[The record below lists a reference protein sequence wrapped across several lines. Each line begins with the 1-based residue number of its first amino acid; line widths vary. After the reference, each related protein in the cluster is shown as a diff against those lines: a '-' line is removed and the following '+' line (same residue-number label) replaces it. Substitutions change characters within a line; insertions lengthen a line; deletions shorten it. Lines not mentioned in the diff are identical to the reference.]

1 MNPDASKVSTT
12 GAVVLCVDD
21 DPAVG
26 KVLSALLAQ
35 AGVNAV
41 LAASGSEALDVLG
54 RRAVDLVVSDLRMP
68 GIGGMDLLKSILERW
83 PDLPVIILTAHGT
96 VPLAVEAMR
105 AGAADFLLKP
115 FDRDEVL
122 FVIEKA
128 LLAHRDG
135 IVDTRAKAS
144 GGVLGNSPVM
154 RELDELVRRA
164 AQGSATVLVRGET
177 GTGKELVAR
186 AIHEKSAR
194 AKGPFVR
201 LNCAAL
207 FDALIESELFGYEKG
222 AFTGAAN
229 RKPGRVELASG
240 GTLFLDEIGDV
251 PLATQVKLLRVL
263 QEREIERLGGS
274 ETIAVDV
281 RFVAATH
288 QKLEALVARG
298 AFREDLFYRLNVI
311 PLDVPPLR
319 ERREDIP
326 GLVAHFSRSAAEA
339 NAHKAVSFV
348 PDAVE
353 LLAQQP
359 WPGNVRQLENM
370 VERLVVLSDT
380 ANIARAAV
388 EREIEREAA
397 RERSARGS
405 GDASSSGLDA
415 QRREA
420 EREAILDAL
429 ARAGNNRSLA
439 ARLLGVSRRT
449 LYNKLEEMGV
459 A

>member
-1 MNPDASKVSTT
+1 MMTT
-12 GAVVLCVDD
+12 GSTILCVDD

-35 AGVNAV
+35 AGMNA
-41 LAASGSEALDVLG
+41 LTASNGSEALELLG

-68 GIGGMDLLKSILERW
+68 GIGGMDLLRSIVERW
-83 PDLPVIILTAHGT
+83 PDLPVVILTAHGT

-115 FDRDEVL
+115 FDREEVL
-122 FVIEKA
+122 FVVEKA
-128 LLAHRDG
+128 LLAHREPS
-135 IVDTRAKAS
+135 VPTAPAKPS
-144 GGVLGNSPVM
+144 GSVFGASPVM
-154 RELDELVRRA
+154 RELDALVQRA

-186 AIHEKSAR
+186 AIHERSGR
-194 AKGPFVR
+194 ADKPFVK

-207 FDALIESELFGYEKG
+207 PDALLESELFGYEKG

-229 RKPGRVELASG
+229 RKPGRVELAAG

-263 QEREIERLGGS
+263 QERELERVGGT
-274 ETIAVDV
+274 ETIKVDV

-298 AFREDLFYRLNVI
+298 DFREDLFYRLNVI
-311 PLDVPPLR
+311 PLEVPPLR

-326 GLVAHFSRSAAEA
+326 TLVAHFAKSTALSNGRAPA
-339 NAHKAVSFV
+339 SFA

-353 LLAQQP
+353 LLAAQP

-370 VERLVVLSDT
+370 VERLVVLSDGPSV
-380 ANIARAAV
+380 ARVAV

-405 GDASSSGLDA
+405 SGAGSEGDAPSALGA

-420 EREAILDAL
+420 EREAVLDAL

-459 A
+459 D